1 MHPCQCLLL
10 FLKIIDSAI
19 PDLPNR
25 TVAYGGGRFQDPGQS
40 WNKLDSSN
48 KMASDGWKISQPAPL
63 GFGDSPASVLA
74 QGAVAY
80 FFRKV
85 VSLSTLECFDNFTI
99 SFQRDDGAVIFVN
112 GNEVGRS
119 NMLAGPVNFITEAA
133 SGLNNADESEV
144 ISLTVNTSAGYLRAG
159 ANVIGASVHQV
170 RTPCVTLLV
179 S

>member
-1 MHPCQCLLL
+1 M
-10 FLKIIDSAI
+10 
-19 PDLPNR
+19 
-25 TVAYGGGRFQDPGQS
+25 
-40 WNKLDSSN
+40 
-48 KMASDGWKISQPAPL
+48 
-63 GFGDSPASVLA
+63 
-74 QGAVAY
+74 
-80 FFRKV
+80 
-85 VSLSTLECFDNFTI
+85 
-99 SFQRDDGAVIFVN
+99 IFVN

-133 SGLNNADESEV
+133 SGLNNADESEI

>member
-1 MHPCQCLLL
+1 MHSSLRANFFSCGLSTC
-10 FLKIIDSAI
+10 S
-19 PDLPNR
+19 PDCTATR
-25 TVAYGGGRFQDPGQS
+25 GDGRFEDPGQS

-48 KMASDGWKISQPAPL
+48 RMASDGWKISQPAPL
-63 GFGDSPASVLA
+63 GFGDSPATALA
-74 QGAVAY
+74 QEAVAY

-85 VSLSTLECFDNFTI
+85 VSLPALECFDNFTI

-112 GNEVGRS
+112 GDEVGRS

-133 SGLNNADESEV
+133 TGLNNADESEV
-144 ISLTVNTSAGYLRAG
+144 ISLTVNTSAGYLREG

-170 RTPCVTLLV
+170 RTPCVISLV